1 MNVKELF
8 SDQVFNRK
16 LLRLAFPITLQ
27 NLMLALVAAADAI
40 MLGRVSQN
48 AMAAVSLATQIQF
61 VQNMLLGAIVSG
73 VGILGAQYWGKRD
86 SGKMGEIFSL
96 SIHEAVLVSAA
107 FFLGCRFIPE
117 KLMLLFAHDPEL
129 VEIGAEYLRV
139 ASWSYLLTGIS
150 QCYLAIMRVSEHA
163 SRSAWISSGAVI
175 LNIVLNAVFIFGWF
189 GVPAMGVRGAALA
202 TVIARIIE
210 LAWCIVSS
218 YEKSFVPLRIR
229 ELLRFNAMLFRDF
242 WHYTLPVL
250 GSFLLWGIGFTSYTA
265 IMGHLGPDAAAA
277 NAVAAVVRDLMCCL
291 CNGIAAGAGILIGN
305 ELGAGNLSLGK
316 TYGQKAMVLAFLTA
330 DSRRWCF
337 KFDSAGFRLSR
348 TDGTGASLSG
358 RHVRDS
364 LGLHDRALCLHGG
377 DQRDL
382 LLRRGYA
389 VRCVQSGGLH
399 VGNRAALCVSRRILL
414 SSSGACGLRLHLS
427 GRGGQDS
434 VGDAALPQIQVGQ
447 EYHPELNGELQQG
460 GKSRIHSRFSC
471 SIGKQLQF
479 HVVQCFFHLE
489 LIPE

>member
-117 KLMLLFAHDPEL
+117 L

-218 YEKSFVPLRIR
+218 YEKSFIPLRIR

-316 TYGQKAMVLAFLTA
+316 TYGQKAMILAFLI
-330 DSRRWCF
+330 
-337 KFDSAGFRLSR
+337 GGLS
-348 TDGTGASLSG
+348 TLVILSSIPLVSGCLELTEQAHHYLIGMFVILSVYMIG
-358 RHVRDS
+358 RCVCTVVINGIFS
-364 LGLHDRALCLHGG
+364 SGG
-377 DQRDL
+377 DTLFDVYSL
-382 LLRRGYA
+382 A
-389 VRCVQSGGLH
+389 VCMWG
-399 VGNRAALCVSRRILL
+399 I
-414 SSSGACGLRLHLS
+414 
-427 GRGGQDS
+427 
-434 VGDAALPQIQVGQ
+434 ALPCAFLGA
-447 EYHPELNGELQQG
+447 
-460 GKSRIHSRFSC
+460 F
-471 SIGKQLQF
+471 
-479 HVVQCFFHLE
+479 FFHLPVLVVYACTCLDE
-489 LIPE
+489 VGKIPWVMLHYRKYKWVRNITRN

>member
-218 YEKSFVPLRIR
+218 YEKSFIPLRIR

-277 NAVAAVVRDLMCCL
+277 NAVAAVVRALMCCL

-316 TYGQKAMVLAFLTA
+316 TYGQKAMILAFLI
-330 DSRRWCF
+330 
-337 KFDSAGFRLSR
+337 GGLS
-348 TDGTGASLSG
+348 TLVILSSIPLVSGCLELTEQAHHYLIGMFVILSVYMIG
-358 RHVRDS
+358 RCVCTVVINGIFS
-364 LGLHDRALCLHGG
+364 SGG
-377 DQRDL
+377 DTLFDVYSL
-382 LLRRGYA
+382 A
-389 VRCVQSGGLH
+389 VCMWG
-399 VGNRAALCVSRRILL
+399 I
-414 SSSGACGLRLHLS
+414 
-427 GRGGQDS
+427 
-434 VGDAALPQIQVGQ
+434 ALPCAFLGA
-447 EYHPELNGELQQG
+447 
-460 GKSRIHSRFSC
+460 F
-471 SIGKQLQF
+471 
-479 HVVQCFFHLE
+479 FFHLPVLVVYACTCLDE
-489 LIPE
+489 VGKIPWVMLHYRKYKWVRNITRN